1 VDILD
6 DEILRLWSLLNKNKT
21 IYLMVGG
28 FATTLHGF
36 NRNTEDIDIWIKDT
50 IENRVSLRNTLNEL
64 RVGDF
69 ESIETTQF
77 IPGYKSIVLNS
88 GFELD
93 IMSSL
98 QGFEQ
103 IKFDDCYRIAPTAV
117 IEEIPVKFL
126 HIYHLIE
133 AKRASGR
140 TKDLLDIEELEKI
153 RILNK

>member
-6 DEILRLWSLLNKNKT
+6 NEILQLWSLLEKNKT

-50 IENRVSLRNTLNEL
+50 IENRVALRNTLKEL
-64 RVGDF
+64 GVGDF

-77 IPGYKSIVLNS
+77 IPGNTSIILNS

-93 IMSSL
+93 IMTSL
-98 QGFEQ
+98 NGFEQ
-103 IKFDDCYRIAPTAV
+103 VAFDDCYKMAPTAI

-126 HIYHLIE
+126 HINHLIQ
-133 AKRASGR
+133 AKRATGR
-140 TKDLLDIEELEKI
+140 SKDLLDIDELEKI
-153 RILNK
+153 KKHNL